1 MKIRAVAIIIFLF
14 AILAIEAQGV
24 GTWKNYMAYSEIT
37 DVQKGGNSLYVL
49 ASNDLYSYNTSDGSI
64 WTYDKVNE
72 LNDCVIEMIAWSQE
86 AKKLIIV
93 YEDGNFD
100 LMNQNGQVT
109 NLSDYQ
115 NKTMTED
122 KTIYGL
128 DIIDQYAY
136 VSTGFG
142 IIKINLSEA
151 EITNTYNL
159 GFRVD
164 YCYIENDRI
173 YAASST
179 VGTYSASLSENLL
192 DPSVWSYSSPYIQRE
207 KTIDPELLAIA
218 ETLSPGG
225 PDKNWFYYINYTNE
239 KLYSAGGIFLSGV
252 ISAGRVGTIQILDDS
267 NDSWGICE
275 NDLTSTI
282 GHRYVDV
289 NCVAADPKDPNH
301 IFAGGKAGMFEF
313 RNLKLV
319 KYFNSSNSPLQCA
332 IDDGVELSD
341 NYVLVHSL
349 MFDQTGNLWILNSQA
364 KSNSILEY
372 NPTTEEFTLHD
383 QSALIN
389 NGCSLIAMMGLMTDS
404 RGLIWFVNNNYRLPS
419 FYCYQPSTNGLNSF
433 IPSTNQ
439 DGTSFYMENVRCIK
453 EDFEGNIWVGTN
465 IGPLLLYS
473 SDITSS
479 SPTYNQVKVPR
490 NDGTNYAD
498 YLLDGIDILSMA
510 IDGGNRKWFGTN
522 GNGVYLISADNM
534 TQIEHFT
541 SSDSP
546 LLSDVVNSIDI
557 NNKTGEVFFGTDN
570 GLCSYMSDATETSE
584 KMTKDNVYAYPN
596 PVKPDYTGL
605 ITITGL
611 TLDAD
616 VKIVTSNGALVAQG
630 RSQGGTFTWDGCDLR
645 GKKVASGVYM
655 VETATSE
662 GKKGTVCK
670 VAIVR

>member
-1 MKIRAVAIIIFLF
+1 
-14 AILAIEAQGV
+14 
-24 GTWKNYMAYSEIT
+24 
-37 DVQKGGNSLYVL
+37 
-49 ASNDLYSYNTSDGSI
+49 
-64 WTYDKVNE
+64 
-72 LNDCVIEMIAWSQE
+72 
-86 AKKLIIV
+86 
-93 YEDGNFD
+93 
-100 LMNQNGQVT
+100 
-109 NLSDYQ
+109 
-115 NKTMTED
+115 
-122 KTIYGL
+122 
-128 DIIDQYAY
+128 
-136 VSTGFG
+136 
-142 IIKINLSEA
+142 
-151 EITNTYNL
+151 
-159 GFRVD
+159 
-164 YCYIENDRI
+164 
-173 YAASST
+173 
-179 VGTYSASLSENLL
+179 
-192 DPSVWSYSSPYIQRE
+192 
-207 KTIDPELLAIA
+207 
-218 ETLSPGG
+218 
-225 PDKNWFYYINYTNE
+225 
-239 KLYSAGGIFLSGV
+239 
-252 ISAGRVGTIQILDDS
+252 
-267 NDSWGICE
+267 
-275 NDLTSTI
+275 
-282 GHRYVDV
+282 
-289 NCVAADPKDPNH
+289 H

-319 KYFNSSNSPLQCA
+319 KFFNSSNSPLQRA
-332 IDDGVELSD
+332 IDGGVELSD
-341 NYVLVHSL
+341 DYVLVHSL

-404 RGLIWFVNNNYRLPS
+404 RGLIWFVNNNYNLPS

-473 SDITSS
+473 TDITSS

-522 GNGVYLISADNM
+522 GDGVYLISADNM

-546 LLSDVVNSIDI
+546 LLSDVINSIDI